1 LDEVVA
7 DPDKSFDWG
16 SDLVDIPDEVGK
28 LEAGE
33 VVAAVDEDED
43 NAVAEVAEDNEAGFV
58 EEAKDLT
65 GRESDAGDGVEL
77 VEGDKAIGHLKEV
90 HMDQSGRE
98 LVDKAFELLVL
109 VMTGQGIR
117 LGIHEAGSRDV
128 KELAGCTDSSAD
140 EGQEDT
146 KIDSTGLKHVRGE
159 ERDSGEGVDL
169 VEVNGRRRELVGIDE
184 LPGWNAGHGEDDL
197 VQIGVPWIPV
207 DAWQVQ
213 SHWRPAE
220 AHVSGDDLVTK

>member
-1 LDEVVA
+1 MGV
-7 DPDKSFDWG
+7 DPDKDSDWG
-16 SDLVDIPDEVGK
+16 SGLVDIPDEVGK

-33 VVAAVDEDED
+33 VVAVADEGGDGD
-43 NAVAEVAEDNEAGFV
+43 NAEAEVAEDNEAGFV
-58 EEAKDLT
+58 EGAMDLI
-65 GRESDAGDGVEL
+65 GRESDAGDAVEL
-77 VEGDKAIGHLKEV
+77 VEGDKAIEHLEEV
-90 HMDQSGRE
+90 HMNQPGRD

-109 VMTGQGIR
+109 VMSEMDIH
-117 LGIHEAGSRDV
+117 LAIHEAGSQDV
-128 KELAGCTDSSAD
+128 KELAGCMDSSTD
-140 EGQEDT
+140 EEQEDT

-159 ERDSGEGVDL
+159 QRDSDEGVDL
-169 VEVNGRRRELVGIDE
+169 VEVIGRRRELVGIDE

-220 AHVSGDDLVTK
+220 GHVSGDDSVAK

>member
-1 LDEVVA
+1 VGA

-28 LEAGE
+28 LEVGE
-33 VVAAVDEDED
+33 VDAAADEDED
-43 NAVAEVAEDNEAGFV
+43 NAVAEAAEGNEAGFV
-58 EEAKDLT
+58 EGAMDLI
-65 GRESDAGDGVEL
+65 GRESDAGDGVEF
-77 VEGDKAIGHLKEV
+77 VGGDMAIEHLEKV
-90 HMDQSGRE
+90 RMAHSGMD
-98 LVDKAFELLVL
+98 LVDIAFDLLVL
-109 VMTGQGIR
+109 VMTGEDNH
-117 LGIHEAGSRDV
+117 LAIHEAGSQDV

-146 KIDSTGLKHVRGE
+146 KVDSTGLKYVRGGV
-159 ERDSGEGVDL
+159 RDSGVGVDL
-169 VEVNGRRRELVGIDE
+169 VEVTGRRRELVVIDE
-184 LPGWNAGHGEDDL
+184 LSGWNAGHGEHDS

-220 AHVSGDDLVTK
+220 GHVSGDDSVAK